1 MTCRQDGKLTSA
13 NEPHA
18 AAYTDFGIYCIHHIK
33 TACRCR
39 WLHSKRRK
47 LRMHNKGDLMDM
59 EQNLQ
64 EPQRSTKKEKI
75 LTGVSLVLAGALAGA
90 LLMGGGGIRINIGS
104 FNGSRNVEN
113 TGDCES
119 GREE

>member
-1 MTCRQDGKLTSA
+1 
-13 NEPHA
+13 
-18 AAYTDFGIYCIHHIK
+18 
-33 TACRCR
+33 
-39 WLHSKRRK
+39 
-47 LRMHNKGDLMDM
+47 MHNKGDLMDM

-90 LLMGGGGIRINIGS
+90 LLMGGDGIRINIGS

-119 GREE
+119 GREK

>member
-1 MTCRQDGKLTSA
+1 
-13 NEPHA
+13 
-18 AAYTDFGIYCIHHIK
+18 
-33 TACRCR
+33 
-39 WLHSKRRK
+39 
-47 LRMHNKGDLMDM
+47 MHNKGDLMDM

-104 FNGSRNVEN
+104 FNGYQNAEN
-113 TGDCES
+113 TGDCGD